1 MNTEQSY
8 KITSGSVT
16 MPELDSAKR
25 TKFLQQLNALEEQGT
40 MAAEH
45 CHVLRVMLQSAG
57 QTIGVHLLTSSDGEQ
72 ESFITI
78 PK

>member
-16 MPELDSAKR
+16 MPAELDSAKR
-25 TKFLQQLNALEEQGT
+25 EKFLQQLT
-40 MAAEH
+40 M
-45 CHVLRVMLQSAG
+45 
-57 QTIGVHLLTSSDGEQ
+57 GVHLLTSPDGEQ